1 MFNLFKGKK
10 VTINS
15 ISIPDFGWE
24 QVKNDAEMHQWLNP
38 AQSIALSINFFDQKP
53 DLPTAKDIDVLRDYY
68 RDQIVVPNGGLI
80 QADLIDL
87 KGYSV
92 IKTMFKI
99 PQNPTGM
106 TYLGALTIPFKKCSY
121 VVKIQ
126 AVEVGTT
133 GLRDSLVSNQLL
145 TEGKITLGGGGFENW
160 FVDPYDPSFKKGTL
174 MNASE
179 SVAYDSMFP
188 EHPLS
193 QARNLLAQIASQ
205 IVFADELAK
214 CKKFKK

>member
-1 MFNLFKGKK
+1 MFNLFKSKK
-10 VTINS
+10 ATINS

-24 QVKNDAEMHQWLNP
+24 QVKNEAEMQQWLNP

-53 DLPTAKDIDVLRDYY
+53 DLPTAKDIDLLRGYY

-80 QADLIDL
+80 QADLINL
-87 KGYSV
+87 KTYSA

-106 TYLGALTIPFKKCSY
+106 TYLGSLTIPFKKCSY

-145 TEGKITLGGGGFENW
+145 TEGKITLGGAGFENW

-179 SVAYDSMFP
+179 ELAYDAMFP

-193 QARNLLAQIASQ
+193 QARNLLTQIESQ
-205 IVFADELAK
+205 IVFADELSK
-214 CKKFKK
+214 YKKFKK

>member
-1 MFNLFKGKK
+1 MFNLFKSKK
-10 VTINS
+10 ATINS
-15 ISIPDFGWE
+15 ISMPDFGWE
-24 QVKNDAEMHQWLNP
+24 QVKNEAEMQQWLNP

-53 DLPTAKDIDVLRDYY
+53 DLPTAKDIDLLRDYY

-80 QADLIDL
+80 QADLINL
-87 KGYSV
+87 KTYSA

-106 TYLGALTIPFKKCSY
+106 TYLGSLTIPFKKCSY

-145 TEGKITLGGGGFENW
+145 TEGKITLGGAGFENW

-179 SVAYDSMFP
+179 ELAYDAMFP

-193 QARNLLAQIASQ
+193 QARNLLTQIESQ
-205 IVFADELAK
+205 IVFADELSK
-214 CKKFKK
+214 YKKFKK

>member
-1 MFNLFKGKK
+1 MFNLFKSKK
-10 VTINS
+10 ATINS

-24 QVKNDAEMHQWLNP
+24 QVKNEAEMQQWLNP

-53 DLPTAKDIDVLRDYY
+53 DLPTAKDIDLLRDYY

-80 QADLIDL
+80 QADLINL
-87 KGYSV
+87 KTYSA

-106 TYLGALTIPFKKCSY
+106 TYLGSLTIPFKKCSY

-145 TEGKITLGGGGFENW
+145 TEGKITLGGAGFENW

-179 SVAYDSMFP
+179 ELAYDAMFP

-193 QARNLLAQIASQ
+193 QARNLLTQIESQ
-205 IVFADELAK
+205 IVFADELSK
-214 CKKFKK
+214 YKKFKK